1 MLGAPSTKQ
10 TGKRQEVKTAIHKG
24 VLNLFNHVIHHLRS
38 IGSPIQA
45 FMANPTVRKSLTCR
59 ADPAKRNHGTEYFW
73 TTSLLEAHSF
83 GPHKGL
89 CSQFLTLHKLAARAK
104 LRDQLPAEA
113 HAAEAAAS
121 RARVK
126 TLWKALARNRSCTWP
141 NPQNLTGTMHCSK
154 VLNVANVHF
163 YDHFVTMIS

>member
-24 VLNLFNHVIHHLRS
+24 VLNLFNHVIHHPRS
-38 IGSPIQA
+38 IGGPIQA

-83 GPHKGL
+83 GPTRVYVHSFLHCTSWPLEPNFGIN
-89 CSQFLTLHKLAARAK
+89 SQPRPMPLRPQLLEPGSRPSGKLW
-104 LRDQLPAEA
+104 
-113 HAAEAAAS
+113 HAT
-121 RARVK
+121 V
-126 TLWKALARNRSCTWP
+126 LAPGPTP
-141 NPQNLTGTMHCSK
+141 K
-154 VLNVANVHF
+154 
-163 YDHFVTMIS
+163 I